1 MPGQASPAT
10 RLHDVVVANDQT
22 GALWR
27 APVAAIRGGL
37 IVVTGLPPHGFFE
50 NAASTFTITADD
62 GGGRKRCFVSV
73 TLAREATR
81 PPKEFAF
88 T

>member
-1 MPGQASPAT
+1 MPGLTSPAT
-10 RLHDVVVANDQT
+10 RLHDVLVANDQT

-27 APVAAIRGGL
+27 APVASIKSGL
-37 IVVTGLPPHGFFE
+37 IFVTGLPPHGFFD
-50 NAASTFTITADD
+50 NSANTFTITADD
-62 GGGRKRCFVSV
+62 GGGRKRRFPFV
-73 TLAREATR
+73 TLDRDSSK

>member
-10 RLHDVVVANDQT
+10 RLHDVLVANDQT
-22 GALWR
+22 GAQWR
-27 APVAAIRGGL
+27 APVASIRSGL
-37 IVVTGLPPHGFFE
+37 IIVSGSPPDGFFD
-50 NAASTFTITADD
+50 NGAATFTISAGD
-62 GGGRKRCFVSV
+62 GGGRQRRFPFV
-73 TLAREATR
+73 TLDRINSN